1 MGGTPVSGKENS
13 GRSLENSLTGMGIQ
27 SEYST
32 LLIACHGPLPGVQEH
47 GFWDSGRFCKRGKD
61 LSVGIS
67 LLTSVLATAYCIVM
81 RVISLLLLVV
91 SLGSAG
97 AAFYAWDCS
106 RQHGPTGIFAE
117 PFVQD
122 LGVIPQGDVAEAS
135 FTITNHHGLPL
146 IIDNT
151 WAFCGCTT
159 PTVEKN
165 NLAPG
170 ESTIVRSKWS
180 TKGLRGSQSTEVTVN
195 YHLESPQ
202 PEKSTPIPRCIQLG
216 LKGVIDARLKV
227 SQEWLE
233 VSPDSSK
240 PYIIEVIDTGEPKL
254 DSGPIL
260 GTVSSHPA
268 FRVTILSRTQ
278 IEIRID
284 PKTIDDVGS
293 MPAVT
298 IMTSN
303 PHEPNLKIPIVVGSR
318 KVSSSVSGE
327 KQ

>member
-1 MGGTPVSGKENS
+1 
-13 GRSLENSLTGMGIQ
+13 
-27 SEYST
+27 
-32 LLIACHGPLPGVQEH
+32 
-47 GFWDSGRFCKRGKD
+47 
-61 LSVGIS
+61 
-67 LLTSVLATAYCIVM
+67 M
-81 RVISLLLLVV
+81 RVISSLLLVV
-91 SLGSAG
+91 SISFAG

-106 RQHGPTGIFAE
+106 RQHGPTGLFAE

-122 LGVIPQGDVAEAS
+122 LGVISQGDVAEAS

-146 IIDNT
+146 TIDNT

-165 NLAPG
+165 HLAPG

-180 TKGLRGSQSTEVTVN
+180 TKGLRGNQSTEVTIN
-195 YHLESPQ
+195 YHLESSQ
-202 PEKSTPIPRCIQLG
+202 PEKSPPLPRSIQLG

-227 SQEWLE
+227 SQERLE

-240 PYIIEVIDTGEPKL
+240 PYIIEVIDEGTPKL

-260 GTVSSHPA
+260 GVGASHPA
-268 FRVTILSRTQ
+268 FQVSISSSTK

-293 MPAVT
+293 MPTVT
-298 IMTSN
+298 IITSN

-327 KQ
+327 KR